1 MAEALYIKAT
11 LKCPH
16 CEQSFNVK
24 HPMKACTATVTC
36 PKCQQQFNAKFDA
49 VPPEVLQR
57 LQQQAPKPQ
66 AGQGTAPI
74 PPGAQR
80 PQQPAQEESSET
92 RAIHLGGSSNSG
104 PIAQLVE
111 KGGIFSR
118 SVKHTLR
125 LGENTIGRADKDQPS
140 DIELKDNAVS
150 RRSATLVVS
159 KDASGYLYRFAIN
172 KATNP
177 VYVNGKLTQE
187 GEAIFLKTGDTIQLG
202 KSKLKLE

>member
-57 LQQQAPKPQ
+57 LQQASRPQAP
-66 AGQGTAPI
+66 QGTAP
-74 PPGAQR
+74 R
-80 PQQPAQEESSET
+80 PQQPPQEEASET
-92 RAIHLGGSSNSG
+92 RAIHLGGSSASG

-118 SVKHTLR
+118 SVRHTLH
-125 LGENTIGRADKDQPS
+125 LGENTIGRADQDQPS
-140 DIELKDNAVS
+140 DIQLKDNAVS
-150 RRSATLVVS
+150 RRSATLLVS
-159 KDASGYLYRFAIN
+159 KDAGGYHYRFAVN

>member
-36 PKCQQQFNAKFDA
+36 PKCRQQFNAKFDA

-57 LQQQAPKPQ
+57 LQQQQAPRPQ
-66 AGQGTAPI
+66 AGAPQQ
-74 PPGAQR
+74 PGPQR
-80 PQQPAQEESSET
+80 PQQPPAEEASET
-92 RAIHLGGSSNSG
+92 RAIHLGGSSSSG
-104 PIAQLVE
+104 PIAHLVE
-111 KGGIFSR
+111 KGGLFSR
-118 SVKHTLR
+118 SVRHALH
-125 LGENTIGRADKDQPS
+125 LGENTIGRADADQPS
-140 DIELKDNAVS
+140 DIQLKDNAVS
-150 RRSATLVVS
+150 RRSATLLVS

-177 VYVNGKLTQE
+177 VYINGKLTQE
-187 GEAIFLKTGDTIQLG
+187 GEAIFLKPGDTIQLG
-202 KSKLKLE
+202 KSKLQLVS